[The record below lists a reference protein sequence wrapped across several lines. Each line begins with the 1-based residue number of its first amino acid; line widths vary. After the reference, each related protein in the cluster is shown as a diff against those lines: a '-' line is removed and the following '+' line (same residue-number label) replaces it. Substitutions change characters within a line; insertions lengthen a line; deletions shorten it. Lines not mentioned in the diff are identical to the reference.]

1 MTTPSRV
8 PPDTPAFDPAR
19 AAVFAIGIGAP
30 VMACLLVGG
39 PAVALFAGVG
49 AVNAL
54 FTDPRR
60 GVAARLISI
69 AVAMAGILMV
79 ALLGMTLRSSVR
91 TWSLPSLSRSLSRPD
106 WCRRHSPI
114 CQWSSSFFR

>member
-1 MTTPSRV
+1 MTLLSPV
-8 PPDTPAFDPAR
+8 MPETPAFDPAR

-30 VMACLLVGG
+30 VAACLLVAG
-39 PAVALFAGVG
+39 PAVALFAGIG

-69 AVAMAGILMV
+69 GVAISAILIV
-79 ALLGMTLRSSVR
+79 ALLGTTLQRS
-91 TWSLPSLSRSLSRPD
+91 PD
-106 WCRRHSPI
+106 LALVVAIAFAFPA
-114 CQWSSSFFR
+114 